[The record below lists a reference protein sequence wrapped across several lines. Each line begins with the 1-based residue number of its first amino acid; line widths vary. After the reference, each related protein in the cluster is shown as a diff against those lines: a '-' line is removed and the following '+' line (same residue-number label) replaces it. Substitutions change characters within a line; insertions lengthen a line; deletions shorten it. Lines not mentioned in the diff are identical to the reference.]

1 MQEVD
6 IAIIG
11 GGLGG
16 LTMAIEAAQH
26 GYSVML
32 FEKEHY
38 PFHKVCGEYISYE
51 SWDYLERCGIPLSK
65 MQLPSIHKLAISD
78 MRGKVYAF

>member
-26 GYSVML
+26 GYS
-32 FEKEHY
+32 
-38 PFHKVCGEYISYE
+38 
-51 SWDYLERCGIPLSK
+51 
-65 MQLPSIHKLAISD
+65 
-78 MRGKVYAF
+78 